1 MLEFDRFDERPGCDV
16 ELLEPGLF
24 SVVELLS
31 ADGPVQRGRVELG
44 LDGDSHD
51 VVEIVERAPEK
62 VISVTKLT
70 QGCGGSS
77 IGSTLGYGSIG
88 TVFDSH

>member
-24 SVVELLS
+24 PVVELLS

-44 LDGDSHD
+44 LDGDGHD
-51 VVEIVERAPEK
+51 VVEIVKRAPEK
-62 VISVTKLT
+62 VISVTKMS
-70 QGCGGSS
+70 CGGSS
-77 IGSTLGYGSIG
+77 NGSTSGYGSIG